1 MTNEEHRRALSTS
14 IFDEKWSTSAPQRRK
29 EMSSWQLVDDNDGK
43 DCKVWA
49 MLNGPNTLHNEGVSD
64 KCLLIQRTNTTTQIL

>member
-43 DCKVWA
+43 DCKV
-49 MLNGPNTLHNEGVSD
+49 
-64 KCLLIQRTNTTTQIL
+64 